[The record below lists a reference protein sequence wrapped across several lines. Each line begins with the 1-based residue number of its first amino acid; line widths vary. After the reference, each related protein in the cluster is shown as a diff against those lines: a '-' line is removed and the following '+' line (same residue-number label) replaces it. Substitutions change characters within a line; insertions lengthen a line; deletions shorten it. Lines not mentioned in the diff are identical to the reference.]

1 MILGLCRKEEL
12 FLYGMKFK
20 YNVDLD
26 KKYIKFQEDDW
37 DCWLSSIYTILNLLN
52 VKYKDVEF
60 LLYLYNLGLKYSFEY
75 GGYFTYIGLVLV
87 YYNIPITIYIP
98 EKILYELKLFTNIDI
113 KLEKKNIYSV
123 LINMDSKNP
132 RRDLYL
138 SILILLQKKVSIYFI
153 KDKHFIYYRLIYT
166 KRKYFI
172 AQVSSREF
180 YNVNDDDSSHI
191 IILFRKSYNTF
202 NIFDTYEKRAQE
214 NFDDWIKMKES
225 AIKYN
230 WENWNSWL
238 LIIDK

>member
-1 MILGLCRKEEL
+1 MILGLYRKEEQ

-52 VKYKDVEF
+52 VEYKDVEF
-60 LLYLYNLGLKYSFEY
+60 LLYLYNLGLKYSLEY
-75 GGYFTYIGLVLV
+75 GGYFTYIGLVLD

-98 EKILYELKLFTNIDI
+98 ENILYELKLFTNIDI

-123 LINMDSKNP
+123 FINMDSKDP

-138 SILILLQKKVSIYFI
+138 SIFILLQKNVNIYFI
-153 KDKHFIYYRLIYT
+153 KDEHFIYYRLIYN

-172 AQVSSREF
+172 VQVSSKEF

-191 IILFRKSYNTF
+191 IILSRKSYNIF
-202 NIFDTYEKRAQE
+202 NILDTYEKRAQE
-214 NFDDWIKMKES
+214 NFDDWIKMKKS
-225 AIKYN
+225 AIRYN
-230 WENWNSWL
+230 WKNWNSWL

>member
-1 MILGLCRKEEL
+1 
-12 FLYGMKFK
+12 MKFK

-52 VKYKDVEF
+52 VEYKDVEF
-60 LLYLYNLGLKYSFEY
+60 LLYLYNLGLKYSLEY
-75 GGYFTYIGLVLV
+75 GGYFTYIGLVLD

-98 EKILYELKLFTNIDI
+98 ENILYELKLFTNIDI
-113 KLEKKNIYSV
+113 KLEKKYIYSV
-123 LINMDSKNP
+123 FINMDSKDP

-138 SILILLQKKVSIYFI
+138 SIFILLQKNVNIYFI
-153 KDKHFIYYRLIYT
+153 KDEHFIYYRLIYN

-172 AQVSSREF
+172 VQVSSKEF

-191 IILFRKSYNTF
+191 IILSRKSYNIF
-202 NIFDTYEKRAQE
+202 NILDTYEKRAQE
-214 NFDDWIKMKES
+214 NFDDWIKMKKS

-230 WENWNSWL
+230 WKNWNSWL